1 MVERFCGILHCYLSR
16 VGGSSY
22 GMVHLQGF
30 PMSSSFLGGIRG
42 GGVSSAVDSSVQGSR
57 FSVLFY
63 AIPILSLGYS
73 AFFSDC
79 PFLSPITSLTV
90 GRGL

>member
-1 MVERFCGILHCYLSR
+1 MVSFIVTCPGLGGLH
-16 VGGSSY
+16 
-22 GMVHLQGF
+22 MVWFIFRGF
-30 PMSSSFLGGIRG
+30 PCHPAFWVVSGG